1 MFFSRIWFLL
11 VTLFAVVLTV
21 AFFLAPRP
29 AEYRLDES
37 LEKQLDVAQGLVDL
51 HMQIQS
57 RKRLDVLS
65 NIGKEPRIARPLL
78 ALQSPEKPE
87 KEDPKEKPPIEE
99 LKNALEEANKK
110 SGFNADN
117 IVITDR
123 KGRVRASHGGGGK
136 VDDSMAGL
144 PEIKHALR
152 GYCMDNTIQRG
163 GALYWVF
170 SCPVRLVR
178 EGENI
183 QRAGA
188 IRAEI
193 PIDNDFVSTLA
204 GFLGASQASE
214 EDSDKEEPAKA
225 ALGLELCFYA
235 GDRPVAWTTQTEI
248 WAKYGPVFQKKHE
261 ELLSDK
267 SIGRSPAETIRI
279 NNDKYLMVL
288 GRLPGSASGPGNY
301 WSILWKFPATLG
313 PFAFLSGQTPREH
326 LLMQFPYIWV
336 IMGSIL
342 GLILGMFL
350 LLWEGDIPSGRLLK
364 QARSLI
370 SGEKEKLEETKFR
383 GKFSLIAIA
392 VNEALEKAAERSSGK
407 PALHD
412 KDLNEV
418 LGEIEPRIAEDDY
431 SPPPPSPTTAPP
443 ALKEASPLG
452 SVLPPESKTT
462 DSNKPPTPPP
472 FGGQKGIRPA
482 TMVDPSAAS
491 TKAFA
496 GEPAVG
502 GGGRVGGL
510 PGEEVPS
517 DVEAHFKDV
526 FDEFVSKK
534 QACNENVAALT
545 YETFRKQLIKS
556 RDQIMAS
563 QACKGVRFEVY
574 IKAGKAALKAHPVKS

>member
-51 HMQIQS
+51 HLQVQS

-78 ALQSPEKPE
+78 ALQEPEKTE
-87 KEDPKEKPPIEE
+87 KEDPKAKPPLEE
-99 LKNALEEANKK
+99 LKTALEEANKK
-110 SGFNADN
+110 SGFNAEN

-123 KGRVRASHGGGGK
+123 KGRVRVSYGGSEK
-136 VDDSMAGL
+136 VEDSIAGL
-144 PEIKHALR
+144 PEIKQALR
-152 GYCMDNTIQRG
+152 GYCMDNTVQRG
-163 GALYWVF
+163 GSLYWVF
-170 SCPVRLVR
+170 SCPVRQVR

-193 PIDNDFVSTLA
+193 PIDNSFVSSLA
-204 GFLGASQASE
+204 GFLGASQSSE
-214 EDSDKEEPAKA
+214 EEEKEESAKA
-225 ALGLELCFYA
+225 SLGLELCFYA

-248 WAKYGPVFQKKHE
+248 WSKYGPVFQKKHE
-261 ELLSDK
+261 SLLSDK

-336 IMGSIL
+336 ILGSIV

-350 LLWEGDIPSGRLLK
+350 LLWEGDIPSGRLLR
-364 QARSLI
+364 QVRSLVA
-370 SGEKEKLEETKFR
+370 GEQEKLAETKFR

-392 VNEALEKAAERSSGK
+392 INEALEKAAEQSSGK

-431 SPPPPSPTTAPP
+431 APPPPSSTSSSLPP
-443 ALKEASPLG
+443 GEHSPLD
-452 SVLPPESKTT
+452 SVLPPEPKSSDSKK
-462 DSNKPPTPPP
+462 SPRPPP
-472 FGGQKGIRPA
+472 FGGEKGIRPA
-482 TMVDPSAAS
+482 TIGDPSPS
-491 TKAFA
+491 SPKAFG

-502 GGGRVGGL
+502 GSSQAVVTT
-510 PGEEVPS
+510 GENIPS

-526 FDEFVSKK
+526 FDSFVSKK
-534 QACNENVAALT
+534 QECNENVAALT

-556 RDQIMAS
+556 RKQIMDS

-574 IKAGKAALKAHPVKS
+574 IKTGKAALKAHPVNS